1 MAVPAGGIWLP
12 PAAPMTNHG
21 ERNDVSVPFPLQP
34 TSSLLP
40 NPSRAYYIYGED
52 DGQTRRIREH
62 KPGMR
67 YDAPRESGL
76 HSMRNRSLCP
86 PQDTKKGRGSVS
98 GATPHALCLSLT
110 VRLSLLLR
118 SHTLFSDAGL
128 LTSEVAQVVQ
138 LSATYLTYLVH
149 CDAVDVG
156 RLNGENT
163 LHAYSS

>member
-1 MAVPAGGIWLP
+1 MTSPCHFHYRQQAAYCRIPRARIIYKEKTTVRQGEYGSMSPASDMAHNG
-12 PAAPMTNHG
+12 
-21 ERNDVSVPFPLQP
+21 
-34 TSSLLP
+34 
-40 NPSRAYYIYGED
+40 SRAA
-52 DGQTRRIREH
+52 QHT
-62 KPGMR
+62 KPSAQPM
-67 YDAPRESGL
+67 P
-76 HSMRNRSLCP
+76 
-86 PQDTKKGRGSVS
+86 DTKKGRSTVS
-98 GATPHALCLSLT
+98 STAPRALCLSLT

>member
-1 MAVPAGGIWLP
+1 MTSPCHFHYRQQAACCRIPRARIIYKEKTTVRQGEYGSMSPASDMAHNG
-12 PAAPMTNHG
+12 
-21 ERNDVSVPFPLQP
+21 
-34 TSSLLP
+34 
-40 NPSRAYYIYGED
+40 SRAA
-52 DGQTRRIREH
+52 QHTKPFALPVPRH
-62 KPGMR
+62 KER
-67 YDAPRESGL
+67 ARLRLRCHAPCS
-76 HSMRNRSLCP
+76 
-86 PQDTKKGRGSVS
+86 
-98 GATPHALCLSLT
+98 CLSLT